1 MTCVA
6 YVNEEPHS
14 CKYAIRHVLN
24 KKIYS
29 YNMYVII
36 YVRFLRNNVGNVT
49 YYRHIEQSKYD
60 VIKTLKICLQVG
72 TIENQLS
79 KYKECN

>member
-1 MTCVA
+1 M
-6 YVNEEPHS
+6 YVN
-14 CKYAIRHVLN
+14 
-24 KKIYS
+24 
-29 YNMYVII
+29 I

-60 VIKTLKICLQVG
+60 VIKTLEICLQVG